1 MERVVITGMGVIS
14 PLGNDVHTFWN
25 GLIEGRSGVSPIE
38 HFDTASY
45 KTRIA
50 GVVRDFDGEERF
62 GRKEGRRMDR
72 FVQFAVA
79 AADQAVLQSGLV
91 MDELDRERVGVYI
104 GSGIGGIQTLM
115 EQGKVLSDRGPARVS
130 PTLVPMMI
138 SNMAA
143 AMVSMRFGCWGPT
156 LSPVTACSIGN
167 TAIGEAFRLIRHG
180 GADVIIAG
188 GTEAAVT
195 EVSLASFGNAT
206 ALSTR
211 NEAFQAASRP
221 FDAGRDGFVMAE
233 GAGILVVE
241 SLSHALARG
250 ANILAEVIGY
260 GASSDAY
267 HMVATHP
274 EGRGAY
280 LAMKG
285 ALREARI
292 GPEDIDVIN
301 AHATSTEAGDLS
313 ETRAIKQL
321 FGPAAYHVPITA
333 NKSMTG
339 HMLGAAGGAEAISLI
354 QSLQHG
360 IIPPTINQEQGDPE
374 CDLDYVPNEARKAEL
389 RIGMSNS
396 FGFGGIMRLL
406 FFKSIHCKQKEQL

>member
-1 MERVVITGMGVIS
+1 MERVVITGMGIIS
-14 PLGNDVHTFWN
+14 PLGNDVQPFWN
-25 GLIEGRSGVSPIE
+25 GLVEGKSGVSPIE
-38 HFDTASY
+38 SFDTTSY
-45 KTRIA
+45 KTKIA
-50 GVVRDFDGEERF
+50 GAVRDFDGEGRF
-62 GRKEGRRMDR
+62 GRKEARRMDR

-79 AADQAVLQSGLV
+79 AADQALADSGLV
-91 MDELDRERVGVYI
+91 MDHVDRERVGVYI

-115 EQGKVLSDRGPARVS
+115 EQGKLLSERGPSRVS

-180 GADVIIAG
+180 GADVIFAG

-211 NEAFQAASRP
+211 NDAYEGASRP

-233 GAGILVVE
+233 GAGVLVVE

-250 ANILAEVIGY
+250 ANILAEIVGY

-280 LAMKG
+280 LAMKA
-285 ALREARI
+285 ALADAQLQPHE
-292 GPEDIDVIN
+292 IDVIN

-321 FGPAAYHVPITA
+321 FGAEAYTIPVTA

-354 QSLQHG
+354 QSLRSG
-360 IIPPTINQEQGDPE
+360 IIPPTINQEHSDPE
-374 CDLDYVPNEARKAEL
+374 CDLDYVPNVAREADLK
-389 RIGMSNS
+389 IGMSNS
-396 FGFGGIMRLL
+396 FGFGGHNAVIIL
-406 FFKSIHCKQKEQL
+406 QKYSS

>member
-1 MERVVITGMGVIS
+1 MERERVVITGMGIVS
-14 PLGNDVHTFWN
+14 PLGNDVDTFWN
-25 GLIEGRSGVSPIE
+25 GLVQGKSGITRIDA
-38 HFDTASY
+38 FDTTSY
-45 KTRIA
+45 KTKMA
-50 GVVRDFDGEERF
+50 GVVRDFDGEGRF
-62 GRKEGRRMDR
+62 GRKEARRMDR
-72 FVQFAVA
+72 FCQFAVA
-79 AADQAVLQSGLV
+79 AADDALVHSGLD
-91 MDELDRERVGVYI
+91 MEKLDRERVGVYI

-115 EQGKVLSDRGPARVS
+115 EQGKLLSERGPGRVS

-167 TAIGEAFRLIRHG
+167 TAIGEAYRLIRDG
-180 GADVIIAG
+180 GADVIFAG
-188 GTEAAVT
+188 GTEAAIT

-211 NEAFQAASRP
+211 NETYETASRP

-233 GAGILVVE
+233 GAGIVVVE
-241 SLSHALARG
+241 SLAHARARN
-250 ANILAEVIGY
+250 AQILAEIVGY

-280 LAMKG
+280 LAMRA
-285 ALREARI
+285 ALADAKLQPHEV
-292 GPEDIDVIN
+292 DLIN

-321 FGPAAYHVPITA
+321 FGEAAYRIPVTA

-360 IIPPTINQEQGDPE
+360 LIPPTINQEQQDPE
-374 CDLDYVPNEARKAEL
+374 CDLDYVPNEAREAEVQV
-389 RIGMSNS
+389 GMSNS
-396 FGFGGIMRLL
+396 FGFGGHNAVVVFR
-406 FFKSIHCKQKEQL
+406 KYSS

>member
-1 MERVVITGMGVIS
+1 MSIERVVITGMGVIS
-14 PLGNDVHTFWN
+14 PLGNDVDTFWN
-25 GLIEGRSGVSPIE
+25 ALKEGKSGISPIE
-38 HFDTASY
+38 DLDSALY

-50 GVVRDFDGEERF
+50 GMIRDFDGEERF
-62 GRKEGRRMDR
+62 GRKEARRMDR

-79 AADQAVLQSGLV
+79 AADQALADSGLV
-91 MDELDRERVGVYI
+91 MDSLDRERIGVYV

-115 EQGKVLSDRGPARVS
+115 DQGSILAERGASRVS
-130 PTLVPMMI
+130 PTLVPMLI

-143 AMVSMRFGCWGPT
+143 ASISMRFGCWGPT

-167 TAIGEAFRLIRHG
+167 TAIGEAYRLIRHG
-180 GADVIIAG
+180 GADVIFAG

-195 EVSLASFGNAT
+195 EISLASFSNAT

-211 NEAFQAASRP
+211 NEDFTTASRP

-241 SLSHALARG
+241 ALSHALARG
-250 ANILAEVIGY
+250 ANILAEVVGY
-260 GASSDAY
+260 GATSDAY

-280 LAMKG
+280 LAMKA
-285 ALREARI
+285 ALRDAQLEPA
-292 GPEDIDVIN
+292 DIDVIN

-321 FGPAAYHVPITA
+321 FGETAYRIPITA

-354 QSLQHG
+354 QTLRQG
-360 IIPPTINQEQGDPE
+360 IVPPTINQEQRDPE
-374 CDLDYVPNEARKAEL
+374 CDLDYVPNTAREADIQ
-389 RIGMSNS
+389 IGMSNS
-396 FGFGGIMRLL
+396 FGFGGHNAVIIL
-406 FFKSIHCKQKEQL
+406 QKYSA